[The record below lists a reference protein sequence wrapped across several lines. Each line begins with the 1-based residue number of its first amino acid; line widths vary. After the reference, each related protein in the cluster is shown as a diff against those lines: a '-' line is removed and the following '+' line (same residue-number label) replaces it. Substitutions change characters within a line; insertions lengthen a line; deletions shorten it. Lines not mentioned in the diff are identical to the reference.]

1 MGVGGGGAPNILLLG
16 MLGLGAV
23 VLAGLIFVYANVF
36 ATAVDGIDRASS
48 LSKPSAPPS
57 PPWPPPP
64 PPSPPPPPLVGRRR
78 LLFDAEN
85 TTPTPWTPPLSPEP
99 VPNATAIAE
108 TARAVAAA
116 QVARMQRID
125 NKIAAARW
133 AREHPSPAPTSR
145 VAISA
150 KKRAEVEARYDQA
163 EGVEE
168 ARARAYDLV
177 QGALAAEAAAKLTL
191 AQTASA
197 AISG

>member
-16 MLGLGAV
+16 MLGLGGI

-36 ATAVDGIDRASS
+36 ASAVDGIDRASK
-48 LSKPSAPPS
+48 LSQPAMPPS
-57 PPWPPPP
+57 PPWAPPP
-64 PPSPPPPPLVGRRR
+64 PPSPPPPPLGRRR

-85 TTPTPWTPPLSPEP
+85 ATPTPWTPPLSPEP

-133 AREHPSPAPTSR
+133 GREHPSPAPTSR

-150 KKRAEVEARYDQA
+150 KKRAEVEALYDQA